1 MKRFHLLT
9 WALALILAVTP
20 LIVSDVVAR
29 SGEPDVVVVQHI
41 LIGFKK
47 SVPGRTIERTKK
59 EAKELAEELLQRA
72 KDGEDFDAMV
82 KEYTA
87 DAYPGIML
95 LTNDGVNP
103 VRGGTT
109 RSNVVAKFGDVSFQL
124 EVGEIGMAK
133 HHAAL
138 SPYGWHII
146 KRLE

>member
-1 MKRFHLLT
+1 MRRKP
-9 WALALILAVTP
+9 WALGMLACLLLAGLP
-20 LIVSDVVAR
+20 IQAKK
-29 SGEPDVVVVQHI
+29 GEPDTVVIQHI
-41 LIGFKK
+41 LIGYGK
-47 SVPGRTIERTKK
+47 SVPDKK
-59 EAKELAEELLQRA
+59 IDRKRSEARDLAEELLRRA
-72 KDGEDFDAMV
+72 QEGEDFDAMV

-103 VRGGTT
+103 IRGGTT
-109 RSNVVAKFGDVSFQL
+109 RSNVVPKFGDVSFQL